1 MSGKYPRGSEWREWD
16 LHIHTPA
23 SFFWRGERF
32 KGEPTSS
39 ANYDLVDE
47 MIAALNAAKPA
58 VFAIMD
64 YWTFDGWFA
73 LKNRLA
79 QPGAPV
85 LNKTVFPGVELR
97 VSSPKGRLNA
107 HMIFSDQ
114 APDQELRDFL
124 SAMRLELTDK
134 PLSTAALIE
143 YARGLNADKLSKH
156 GYTKE
161 KVTSDA
167 DVALKAAHELA
178 DLKVEPYKVAL
189 ARLPPGL
196 AVGFMPFGTYEGLGS
211 IDPMEH
217 YAYALSLFRLS
228 TIFEVRDDAR
238 WHAFVGTKTP
248 QNEKFFDAFQEALE
262 GKPRLP
268 VSGSDAHSF
277 LGVAG
282 DNDRRGYGDY
292 PSGRKTWI
300 KADPTWEGLLQ
311 AIKEPQKRCF
321 IGAAPPK
328 LQKVASDRT
337 FYIDKV
343 ELRKVATSSLSD
355 RWFDGVNLPLNPD
368 LVAVIGNKG
377 SGKSA
382 LADVLALLGNSQD
395 TEHFSFLRP
404 ERFRGRSGEP
414 ARQFEGALHWLAGD
428 PNRANLADNPSEEL
442 VELVKYIPQGRFEA
456 LCNDHVSGKSDAFE
470 LELRSVIFD
479 HLGEARMGAL
489 SFEQLTEQQEKGF
502 RATLSEHRKNLSAL
516 NRTIASIE
524 RNLHP
529 NVRKNLEEQIRLK
542 KLQLA
547 ELEAAK
553 PAEVPEPTGQ
563 LNEEQAAAAARLGTI
578 AETLKAGVESEKALL
593 DGQLIA
599 RSRSQ
604 AARSV
609 LERLAILEGQLSL
622 FEADAAEDLQ
632 KVGVPLTDIAE
643 IKLNKAP
650 LTKVIAEA
658 EAQIAGE
665 MTKLEAIRADRTK
678 LDAEAALL
686 REKLNEPQ
694 RLRQAYIE
702 ALKAWETRRDTLI
715 GSEETSDSVK
725 GLEKRLELVLNLPER
740 LKIRSTERL
749 EIVRKIYDILS
760 QQREARSRLFKPLQ
774 DVILANSLI
783 REEYKL
789 QFEANLNVFHEAVS
803 EKLFSMV
810 KQHVGELRGDDESRG
825 AIKHRVDQV
834 SFNDAKGTL
843 QFVQTVASLLE
854 QSSRQSESEG
864 SGIGPV
870 MRKDRQPEEVY
881 DYLYGLDYIEPKYT
895 LLFQDTPIEQLSP
908 GQRGAL
914 LLIFYLLV
922 DRGRNPIILDQPE
935 ENLDNETIVN
945 LLVPVICEAK
955 KNRQIIMV
963 THNPNLA
970 VVCDAE
976 QIIRASFDRRDRST
990 IAYQSGSIEDGLIN
1004 SHVVNVLEGTKD
1016 AFDNR
1021 SGKYH

>member
-1 MSGKYPRGSEWREWD
+1 MNGKYPRGSVWRQWD

-23 SFFWRGERF
+23 SFVWRGKRF
-32 KGEPTSS
+32 VGEPTSP
-39 ANYDLVDE
+39 ANYELVDE
-47 MIAALNAAKPA
+47 MIAALNSAEPA

-79 QPGAPV
+79 QPGGPT
-85 LNKTVFPGVELR
+85 LSKTVFPGVELR
-97 VSSPKGRLNA
+97 VCSPKGRLNA
-107 HMIFSDQ
+107 HMIFSDR

-124 SAMRLELTDK
+124 SGMRLELTDK
-134 PLSTAALIE
+134 PLSKAALME
-143 YARGLNADKLSKH
+143 FARRMGADKLSRH
-156 GYTKE
+156 GYSKD
-161 KVTSDA
+161 KVTAED
-167 DVALKAAHELA
+167 DVALKAGYELA
-178 DLKVEPYKVAL
+178 ELKVDPYLAAL
-189 ARLPPGL
+189 GRLPPGL
-196 AVGFMPFGTYEGLGS
+196 GVGFMPFGTCEGLGG

-217 YAYALSLFRLS
+217 YTYALNLFHLS
-228 TIFEVRDDAR
+228 TIFEVRDDPT
-238 WHAFVGTKTP
+238 WNAFVGMRTP
-248 QNEKFFDAFQEALE
+248 QNQKFFDAFQAAMN
-262 GKPRLP
+262 GVPRLP

-277 LGVAG
+277 VGISG
-282 DNDRRGYGDY
+282 DNDRRGYGDF

-321 IGAAPPK
+321 IGQTPPK
-328 LQKVASDRT
+328 LEKVGSDRT
-337 FYIDKV
+337 FYIDRI
-343 ELRKVATSSLSD
+343 ELRKAAGSSLTD
-355 RWFDGVNLPLNPD
+355 RWFDGVALPLNPD

-382 LADVLALLGNSQD
+382 LADVLALLGNSRD
-395 TEHFSFLRP
+395 TRHFSFLRP

-414 ARQFEGALHWLAGD
+414 ARQFEGLLHWLAGS
-428 PNRANLADNPSEEL
+428 PNQANLADNPSQER
-442 VELVKYIPQGRFEA
+442 VELVRYIPQGRFEA

-489 SFEQLTEQQEKGF
+489 SFDQLTEQQEKGF
-502 RATLSEHRKNLSAL
+502 RATLAEHRKNLGAL
-516 NRTIASIE
+516 NRTIAGIE

-529 NVRKNLEEQIRLK
+529 TVRKNLEEQIRLK
-542 KLQLA
+542 KLQLI

-553 PAEVPEPTGQ
+553 PAEVPEPTGE
-563 LNEEQAAAAARLGTI
+563 LNQEQTAAAQRLAAI
-578 AETLKAGVESEKALL
+578 AEALKETAEREKALSEA
-593 DGQLIA
+593 QLAA
-599 RSRSQ
+599 RTKIQ
-604 AARSV
+604 AAKSV
-609 LERLAILEGQLSL
+609 LERMAILEGQVSL
-622 FEADAAEDLQ
+622 FEADVAEDLA
-632 KVGVPLTDIAE
+632 KVEIPLAAIA
-643 IKLNKAP
+643 KLKLDRTP
-650 LTKVIAEA
+650 LAAAIAGG
-658 EAQIAGE
+658 EAQLTGDAVKIDAVQGE
-665 MTKLEAIRADRTK
+665 RAKLEI
-678 LDAEAALL
+678 EAASL

-694 RLRQAYIE
+694 RLRQAYNETIKTWE
-702 ALKAWETRRDTLI
+702 ARRDALVGGEDKPDTI
-715 GSEETSDSVK
+715 K

-740 LKIRSTERL
+740 LQVRSQERL
-749 EIVRKIYDILS
+749 ELVRRIYDVLS

-774 DVILANSLI
+774 DVIQANSLI
-783 REEYKL
+783 RDEYKL
-789 QFEANLNVFHEAVS
+789 QFEANLSVFHEAVS
-803 EKLFSMV
+803 ENLFSMV
-810 KQHVGELRGDDESRG
+810 KQHVGDLRGEDESRA
-825 AIKHRVDQV
+825 AIKSRVDQV
-834 SFNDAKGTL
+834 SFNDADGMA
-843 QFVQTVASLLE
+843 QFVQSVAELLE
-854 QSSRQSESEG
+854 GSSRKSEAEG
-864 SGIGPV
+864 KGLVPI

-881 DYLYGLDYIEPKYT
+881 DYLYGLEYIEPKYT

-990 IAYQSGSIEDGLIN
+990 IAYQSGSIEDGVIN